1 MDTKNILRLAVGVG
15 GTCAVAAGVWG
26 ACIEP
31 HLFTVRHLT
40 YRVLPHGSAPLRV
53 LHISDLHVAPWQKHK
68 INWVRALAKL
78 QPDLVINT
86 GDNFGFNSLDT
97 VIHTLAPLT
106 AFPGIFVFGSNDFH
120 GPAVKNPARYLMG
133 PSEVKEAEPDLPADD
148 LRRALTLRGWNFV
161 DNCNATLEVK
171 GVKISVSGLG
181 DAHMN
186 NAHISQEHPHFETGA
201 DLNVGVTHSPY
212 STSVDALIDAGAQM
226 VFAGHTH
233 GGQIRIP
240 GYGAPVTNSDRP
252 RDEARGLFTRSGV
265 PVHIS
270 AGLGFSIFAPVRFA
284 CPPEVTLMELVARES

>member
-1 MDTKNILRLAVGVG
+1 MVAGAG
-15 GTCAVAAGVWG
+15 AMGAVAAGVWG
-26 ACIEP
+26 TCIEP
-31 HLFTVRHLT
+31 HLFTVRHET
-40 YRVLPHGSAPLRV
+40 CPVLPPGSTPLRV

-68 INWVRALAKL
+68 INWVRSLAQL

-86 GDNFGFNSLDT
+86 GDNFGFNSLET
-97 VIHTLAPLT
+97 VIHTLNPLT

-120 GPAVKNPARYLMG
+120 GPAMKNPARYLMG
-133 PSEVKEAEPDLPADD
+133 PSEVKESEPDLPADD

-161 DNCNATLEVK
+161 DNRNTTVEANGLTVRAS
-171 GVKISVSGLG
+171 GVG

-186 NAHISQEHPHFETGA
+186 NAHLSAQHPSFHPGA

-212 STSVDALIDAGAQM
+212 SASVDALIDAGAHV

-240 GYGAPVTNSDRP
+240 GYGAPVTNCDRP
-252 RDEARGLFTRSGV
+252 RDEARGLFTRAGV
-265 PVHIS
+265 PVHVS

-284 CPPEVTLMELVARES
+284 CPPEVTLVKLVARKS

>member
-1 MDTKNILRLAVGVG
+1 MIAGVG
-15 GTCAVAAGVWG
+15 ATGAVAAGVWG

-31 HLFTVRHLT
+31 HLFTVRHQT
-40 YRVLPHGSAPLRV
+40 CPVLPPGSRPLRV

-68 INWVRALAKL
+68 INWVRSLAQL

-86 GDNFGFNSLDT
+86 GDNFGFNSLET
-97 VIHTLAPLT
+97 VIHTLNPLT

-120 GPAVKNPARYLMG
+120 GPALKNPARYLMG
-133 PSEVKEAEPDLPADD
+133 PSEVKESEPDLPADD

-161 DNCNATLEVK
+161 DNRNATVEANGLTVRAS
-171 GVKISVSGLG
+171 GVG

-186 NAHISQEHPHFETGA
+186 NAHLSAQHPIFQPGA

-212 STSVDALIDAGAQM
+212 SASVDALIDAGAHI

-240 GYGAPVTNSDRP
+240 GYGAPVTNCDRP

-265 PVHIS
+265 PVHVS

-284 CPPEVTLMELVARES
+284 CPPEVTLLKLVARES